1 MCNFYLQYL
10 AGFISQWCVTHRTF
24 IYPSFIACQQIFRTV
39 WHITNILVY
48 TVMVFF
54 SSHYYC
60 RMCERL
66 QVRKNRNRKYLIA
79 TQICFRSN
87 FWIRKLS
94 SGLNGNQNTFFICF
108 FFFNRNMCSC
118 KSISRYFDVKL
129 CLRIYIMES
138 RNVLVLTVPLFYYM
152 YFKNTF
158 KKFLTGARFRYKVL
172 WIS

>member
-1 MCNFYLQYL
+1 M
-10 AGFISQWCVTHRTF
+10 VTKTPF
-24 IYPSFIACQQIFRTV
+24 TS
-39 WHITNILVY
+39 
-48 TVMVFF
+48 VFF
-54 SSHYYC
+54 
-60 RMCERL
+60 
-66 QVRKNRNRKYLIA
+66 
-79 TQICFRSN
+79 
-87 FWIRKLS
+87 
-94 SGLNGNQNTFFICF
+94 F